1 MRCRLQSSLDFSR
14 SADVPLPCPARQGTT
29 MFGCE
34 QAVQGL
40 CRVIRL
46 GSPWFSFVSPDV
58 FLGKLR
64 SPNLRTE
71 RGRAGEGTRP
81 YAFSSLL
88 HRTDSAWLT
97 GATFLTRTNVMT
109 VASAVGRHDI
119 RECRAETF
127 NIKVDA
133 VANWR
138 AELCGI
144 LQNSR
149 DRA

>member
-1 MRCRLQSSLDFSR
+1 MQSDTNRFAVVFIYLSR
-14 SADVPLPCPARQGTT
+14 FFP
-29 MFGCE
+29 
-34 QAVQGL
+34 
-40 CRVIRL
+40 
-46 GSPWFSFVSPDV
+46 
-58 FLGKLR
+58 GKLR
-64 SPNLRTE
+64 SPTCRTE

-88 HRTDSAWLT
+88 HRADSAWLAA
-97 GATFLTRTNVMT
+97 ATFLTRADVVA

-127 NIKVDA
+127 NISVDA

-138 AELCGI
+138 AELYGI

-149 DRA
+149 DRP